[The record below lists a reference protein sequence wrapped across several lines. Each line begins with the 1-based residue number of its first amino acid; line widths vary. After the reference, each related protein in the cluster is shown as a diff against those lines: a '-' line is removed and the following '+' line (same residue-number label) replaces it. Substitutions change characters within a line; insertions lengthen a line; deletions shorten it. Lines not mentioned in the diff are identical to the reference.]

1 MNFVTWSIRNPV
13 PVIVLFVGLTVA
25 GLFSF
30 PKLGVQDRPDIEFP
44 AVVVT
49 VSYPG
54 VAPTQMESEITRKV
68 EDAVSTVSG
77 IEQMTSIVDEGVSTT
92 TIEFHFGT
100 DLSQAL
106 DDVRDAMTRIR
117 PNLPQDAQEP
127 IVSRVT
133 TAGGALVTWTVSSDS
148 MSDTELSWFVDLV
161 VSRELSSVPGIGQVS
176 RVGGVDREIR
186 VDLDPDRMAALGA
199 NASDVSRQ
207 LRRIQAEY
215 PGGEARVGGLEQT
228 VRTTG
233 TLQTVRQLADLP
245 IVLSDGR
252 SVRLDTIADVRDQ
265 AAERRSI
272 AMLNGKPVVGFQ
284 IVRSWGSSALDVAKQ
299 ARAKVEDLR
308 KQYPNIHFEEASSTV
323 GYIQKSYDSSM
334 EMLLE
339 GAFLAVIV
347 VWLFLRDWR
356 ATVIS
361 AVALPLSIIPT
372 FWAIYMLGFSLNILT
387 MLALT
392 LVVGIL
398 VDDAIVE
405 VENIVRH
412 LRQGKKPKQAAMDAA
427 IEIGLAVVA
436 TSLTICAVF
445 IPVAFMGGIAGQFFA
460 PFGFTVTVAVLFSL
474 LVARTL
480 TPMMAAYFLKPHERP
495 VRQPKVMGWYLGR
508 VRWCLAHRWITLGT
522 ATAMLTA
529 MLSLFPLLPK
539 GFSPAGDNG
548 FTQLSV
554 ELPPGATLDDTIGVV
569 KQVRA
574 HLRDMPEVGS
584 IFTTIGT
591 QGGGNGFSGGGAPG
605 SVRKGTM
612 TIQIKNVD
620 GTRGAQQA
628 FERKATAA
636 LKDIP
641 GARLQFQGSGGDR
654 VQITLAGD
662 NGPRLSE
669 TAQKVEDAMRAMPGL
684 DNVTSNAALQKPEIV
699 IRPWPDR
706 AAELGVTTET
716 LGLVTRIATSGD
728 IENGLAKF
736 NLDNRQIP
744 IRVRLNDASRSNL
757 ERLRM
762 LPVPARGGTTVP
774 LTNVAD
780 VTLGAGPAQINRIDR
795 SRDITIQARLDGLA
809 LGDALKQIE
818 GLPVMKNLPE
828 GVREL
833 RTGDARWISE
843 IFTQFGTAMAIGVLA
858 IYAVLVMLF
867 HKFIQPVTILSA
879 LPPSVAG
886 AFVALLLTGN
896 GLAINSLIGLLM
908 LMGIVSKNS
917 ILLVEY
923 AIKAQ
928 REDGLGRFDALVDSC
943 SKRARPI
950 VMTTIAMG
958 AGMMP
963 VALGL
968 AGDPSFRAPMGIAVV
983 GGILVSTLMSLFIVP
998 AMFTVVDDFQQWL
1011 NRLFGRRAESEDE
1024 EENEAYLPGRA
1035 PEPNAPREPATVE
1048 G

>member
-1 MNFVTWSIRNPV
+1 VNFVTWSIRNPV

-25 GLFSF
+25 GLFAF
-30 PKLGVQDRPDIEFP
+30 PRLGVQDRPDIEFP

-68 EDAVSTVSG
+68 EDAVATIAG
-77 IEQMTSIVDEGVSTT
+77 IEQMTSTVDEGTSTT
-92 TIEFHFGT
+92 NIEFHFGT
-100 DLSQAL
+100 DLSAAL

-117 PNLPQDAQEP
+117 ANLPQDANEP
-127 IVSRVT
+127 IVSRRT
-133 TAGGALVTWTVSSDS
+133 TAGGALVTWTVASDS

-161 VSRELSSVPGIGQVS
+161 VSRELSSVPGIGQVT
-176 RVGGVDREIR
+176 RVGGVDREVR

-215 PGGEARVGGLEQT
+215 PGGEARLGGLEQT

-233 TLQTVRQLADLP
+233 TIDSVRELAELP

-265 AAERRSI
+265 AAEQRSL
-272 AMLNGKPVVGFQ
+272 ALLNGEPVVGFQ
-284 IVRSWGSSALDVAKQ
+284 IVRSWGASALDVAKG
-299 ARAKVEDLR
+299 ARQKVEALAE
-308 KQYPNIHFEEASSTV
+308 QYPNVRFAEASSTV
-323 GYIQKSYDSSM
+323 GYIQTSYDSSM
-334 EMLLE
+334 EMLIE

-372 FWAIYMLGFSLNILT
+372 FWVIYMLGYTLNILT

-445 IPVAFMGGIAGQFFA
+445 IPVAFMSGIAGQFFA

-480 TPMMAAYFLKPHERP
+480 TPMMAAYFLKPHDEP
-495 VRQPKVMGWYLGR
+495 TRQPRLLTWYLHR
-508 VRWCLAHRWITLGT
+508 VRWCLRHRWLTLGI
-522 ATAMLTA
+522 ASVIIVAMLA
-529 MLSLFPLLPK
+529 LFPMLPK
-539 GFSPAGDNG
+539 AFSPAGDNG

-554 ELPPGATLDDTIGVV
+554 ELPPGAGLDDTRAVV
-569 KQVRA
+569 RQIRGRLVN
-574 HLRDMPEVGS
+574 LPEVSS

-591 QGGGNGFSGGGAPG
+591 QGGGRGFGGGGGGAG
-605 SVRKGTM
+605 TVRKANM
-612 TIQIKNVD
+612 TIQIDNVD

-628 FERKATAA
+628 FERKATG
-636 LKDIP
+636 LLRDIP
-641 GARLQFQGSGGDR
+641 GVRLSFQGGGGSR

-662 NGPRLSE
+662 DSERLSL
-669 TAQKVEDAMRAMPGL
+669 AANAVERYMRGMQGL
-684 DNVTSNAALQKPEIV
+684 SNVTSSAALQKPEIV
-699 IRPWPDR
+699 VRPRPDR

-744 IRVRLNDASRSNL
+744 IRVRLNDATRGDI

-762 LPVPARGGTTVP
+762 LPVPARGGAAVP
-774 LTNVAD
+774 LMNVAD
-780 VTLGAGPAQINRIDR
+780 VTLGAGPAQISRIDR
-795 SRDITIQARLDGLA
+795 SRDITIEAHLDGLA
-809 LGDALKQIE
+809 LGDALNEIE
-818 GLPVMKNLPE
+818 GSPVMRNLPE
-828 GVREL
+828 GVRHL
-833 RTGDARWISE
+833 RTGDARFIVE
-843 IFTQFGTAMAIGVLA
+843 IFGQFATAMAIGVLS

-886 AFVALLLTGN
+886 ALVALFVTGN

-917 ILLVEY
+917 ILIVEY
-923 AIKAQ
+923 AIMAQ
-928 REDGLGRFDALVDSC
+928 REQGLSRFEALIDSC

-983 GGILVSTLMSLFIVP
+983 GGIIVSTIMSLFIVP
-998 AMFTVVDDFQQWL
+998 AMFTVVDDFQRWL
-1011 NRLFGRRAESEDE
+1011 RRVFVRPEQEQ
-1024 EENEAYLPGRA
+1024 EAA
-1035 PEPNAPREPATVE
+1035 PPAAPAPAQS
-1048 G
+1048 